1 MMALLSGNARHE
13 IESLVRKVEKI
24 ETAVA
29 PSFQQHFVE
38 AMAIP
43 HATAVF
49 EHLARRVDLS
59 GISNGGPVA
68 GRRSRRNMRRRISR
82 RKVGA

>member
-1 MMALLSGNARHE
+1 
-13 IESLVRKVEKI
+13 VEKI

-29 PSFQQHFVE
+29 PGFQQHFVE

-49 EHLARRVDLS
+49 EQLARRVDLS
-59 GISNGGPVA
+59 GISSGEPTGHGRHRRRT
-68 GRRSRRNMRRRISR
+68 GRRNRRRR
-82 RKVGA
+82 VGRI